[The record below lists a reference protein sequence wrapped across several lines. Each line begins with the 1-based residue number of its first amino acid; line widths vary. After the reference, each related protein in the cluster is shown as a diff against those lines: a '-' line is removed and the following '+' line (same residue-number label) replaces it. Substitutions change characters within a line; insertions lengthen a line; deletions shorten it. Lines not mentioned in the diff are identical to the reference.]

1 MTTLDKRIIKN
12 GLSGAESLKIPNNM
26 VKSDRTTLKC
36 FEDKQSE
43 SKQLWADKY
52 KPTRISELIGNGR
65 CVADLRRWLLEWQNK
80 QGNKEKKNKCKAV
93 LISGPPGI
101 GKTSSAIIVCTQLG
115 FSVMEVNASDSRN
128 KASKDVQ
135 TGLSGSTSNQVKEL
149 VTNRGLN
156 FLKTTIHKNQVLI
169 MDEVDGMS
177 AGDRGGISD
186 LIDTIKRSKIP
197 IICICN
203 DRYSQKLKALQ
214 NHCFELNFQRP
225 TKQQIHGRL
234 SLIMKEENFHMQ
246 SNELDTVIESCNG
259 DIRLILNQLQLRK
272 LRTGSLSIS
281 GGKQLKDINLGV
293 LSIVDVLMGYGAS
306 SQTIDRRIA
315 LCFNEP
321 DLVPLYIQENFPQ
334 MRPTHCCSDLQRLI
348 FLGAAS
354 CALSDG
360 DLVYSLVRS
369 KQLWELASCSNLLAC
384 IIPSSIVSGVRE
396 TFNLFPG
403 ERNFHRFPAW
413 LGKNSSSSKMRRLL
427 NEMHSHMIS
436 KGALKSSSNVLRQHY
451 IPLLRSYTTIPLLS
465 KHVGGLNNRG
475 IQDAVRF
482 MRVYGITRVDWD
494 SLNELRKFSGKG
506 PAFEDSI
513 QISASTKSS
522 FTRECNK
529 ILDQVPTKHELK
541 LQDGYSS
548 DGNQE

>member
-1 MTTLDKRIIKN
+1 MFQTDQKI
-12 GLSGAESLKIPNNM
+12 LK
-26 VKSDRTTLKC
+26 SCEAT
-36 FEDKQSE
+36 QSE

-52 KPTRISELIGNGR
+52 KPSQISELIGNGK
-65 CVADLRRWLLEWQNK
+65 CVADLRRWLHEWQNNLA
-80 QGNKEKKNKCKAV
+80 NKKKTMCKAV

-101 GKTSSAIIVCTQLG
+101 GKTSSANIVCTQLG

-135 TGLSGSTSNQVKEL
+135 TGLSGSISNQVKEL

-156 FLKTTIHKNQVLI
+156 FLKTSTHKKHVLI

-186 LIDTIKRSKIP
+186 LIDTIKCSKIP

-203 DRYSQKLKALQ
+203 DRYSQKLKSLQ
-214 NHCFELNFQRP
+214 THCFELNFQRP
-225 TKQQIHGRL
+225 TKQQILGRL
-234 SLIMKEENFHMQ
+234 YFIMKEENFDVH
-246 SNELDTVIESCNG
+246 SDELDSVIESRNG

-272 LRTGSLSIS
+272 LRTTSLKIS
-281 GGKQLKDINLGV
+281 FRKQVKDVNLGIF
-293 LSIVDVLMGYGAS
+293 SILDVLMGNGAS
-306 SQTIDRRIA
+306 SQQIDRRIS

-321 DLVPLYIQENFPQ
+321 DLVPLYIQENFLQ
-334 MRPTHCCSDLQRLI
+334 MRPTNCHSDLQRLI

-354 CALSDG
+354 RALSDG
-360 DLVYSLVRS
+360 DLVSSLVRS
-369 KQLWELASCSNLLAC
+369 KQLWELASCGSLLAS

-427 NEMHSHMIS
+427 NDIHGHMVS
-436 KGALKSSSNVLRQHY
+436 KGAFKSSSTILRQHY
-451 IPLLRSYTTIPLLS
+451 MSLLRSYTTIPLLS
-465 KHVGGLNNRG
+465 KHVRGLNNHG
-475 IQDAVRF
+475 IHDVVRF
-482 MRVYGITRVDWD
+482 MSTYGITRLDWD
-494 SLNELRKFSGKG
+494 SLAELRKFSGKG
-506 PAFEDSI
+506 PAFETSI

-522 FTRECNK
+522 FTRECSR
-529 ILDQVPTKHELK
+529 IFDQVPTKNELK
-541 LQDGYSS
+541 FQDGHSS
-548 DGNQE
+548 NEEDQE